1 MRLLTRCLAFSFGTG
16 LLVAPAFAQ
25 DLTLVYKETE
35 GGATSSRYY
44 TKDKMRTSSP
54 ESDTI
59 VEYASGKI
67 TTIDHKKKE
76 YSEFTVAEAEARMKE
91 AAAEMEK
98 QSAQMKQQMEA
109 MPPAVREKMEQ
120 MLGGMADSVTV
131 TKGGTRKVAGYDC
144 QEYVIAMGQSM
155 KTNTCNTTALAFPIP
170 EADLRR
176 YMSFASGI
184 ATSPMGKGFTKLADK
199 MKEVQGI
206 AIAES
211 SSFSLLGKTKTS
223 GREAVE
229 VKQGPVDPAVFAL
242 PAGYKKV
249 PSPFLKGGKG

>member
-1 MRLLTRCLAFSFGTG
+1 
-16 LLVAPAFAQ
+16 
-25 DLTLVYKETE
+25 
-35 GGATSSRYY
+35 
-44 TKDKMRTSSP
+44 
-54 ESDTI
+54 
-59 VEYASGKI
+59 
-67 TTIDHKKKE
+67 
-76 YSEFTVAEAEARMKE
+76 
-91 AAAEMEK
+91 
-98 QSAQMKQQMEA
+98 
-109 MPPAVREKMEQ
+109 
-120 MLGGMADSVTV
+120 
-131 TKGGTRKVAGYDC
+131 
-144 QEYVIAMGQSM
+144 MGQSM

>member
-16 LLVAPAFAQ
+16 FLIAPAFAQ

-54 ESDTI
+54 ESDTM